1 MSKILYFLFWLV
13 VYLGICLLC
22 DVIFEDKFTGTYFE
36 TAIRAITFLIAVVFV
51 NISEKKGWNSWSK
64 VIGFFRHKK

>member
-1 MSKILYFLFWLV
+1 MSKKLYYLFWLV

-22 DVIFEDKFTGTYFE
+22 DVIFEDKFTGTYYE
-36 TAIRAITFLIAVVFV
+36 TAIRAITILIAVVFV

-64 VIGFFRHKK
+64 VIGLFRQKK

>member
-1 MSKILYFLFWLV
+1 MSKKLYYLFWLV

-36 TAIRAITFLIAVVFV
+36 TAIRAITSLIAVVFV

-64 VIGFFRHKK
+64 VIGLFRQKK